1 MILQIFALLWKVIKN
16 IANLSRRL
24 FLLWLVIDFL
34 QFLSSESRTDPKSG
48 FCVPDPSLYPGFSY
62 PTRHPCSS
70 LANCVYR
77 RQTNHLQIQGDF
89 LFGGLWH
96 ELCFQKS
103 SSSVLLPPQSWESS
117 HVPLLTKRPFKRG
130 SLFTPSWQMTGRK
143 SILLRSLSSTQWAKI
158 NFKKWHILIMIFTYI
173 L

>member
-16 IANLSRRL
+16 LANLSRRL

-34 QFLSSESRTDPKSG
+34 QFLSSESSTDPKPR

-96 ELCFQKS
+96 ELCFQNS